1 MEEVDVLCI
10 NCGEMVPSSG
20 VTEHSKHCQQVHP
33 YLSSMEESE
42 FLRLLDFKVGKLRLA
57 MVTSLQPGFTPLIEI
72 AGALL
77 KTYGV
82 CEEALAQAQEAQ
94 EDLTTFLA
102 AHKGTACVALYAER
116 LKVLAADK
124 AGELRLI
131 LGAQSQGLHKQLS
144 DKDSEIVRLQRQIEE
159 LKGRSS
165 PPPIR
170 PSDEVKSDV
179 ASGGRMSS
187 RPSITPP
194 KQADFPKRN
203 PAELAS
209 MTDAERQ
216 RYFFSQCL
224 AIKLTFSGKSKAQ
237 YVKIPQLY
245 EKVKEQSV
253 PIEDWP
259 NFIREELAGAG

>member
-20 VTEHSKHCQQVHP
+20 VTEHSKHCQRVHP

-42 FLRLLDFKVGKLRLA
+42 FLRLLDFKIGKLRLA
-57 MVTSLQPGFTPLIEI
+57 MVTSPQPGFALLIET
-72 AGALL
+72 ATALL

-82 CEEALAQAQEAQ
+82 CDEALLQAQEAQ
-94 EDLTTFLA
+94 ESLTAFLA

-116 LKVLAADK
+116 LKVLATDK
-124 AGELRLI
+124 AAELRLI
-131 LGAQSQGLHKQLS
+131 LGAQDRGLHKQLS
-144 DKDSEIVRLQRQIEE
+144 DKDVEIIRLKREIEG
-159 LKGRSS
+159 LRGRSS
-165 PPPIR
+165 PPAR

-179 ASGGRMSS
+179 ASAGRASS
-187 RPSITPP
+187 TITPP
-194 KQADFPKRN
+194 RHAELPRRSA
-203 PAELAS
+203 AELAS
-209 MTDAERQ
+209 LSDAEQQ

-245 EKVKEQSV
+245 EKAKAQSV
-253 PIEDWP
+253 AIEDWP